1 MPSRAVNTDARA
13 RGFAR
18 AAVAALVFLFIP
30 SLVCGQEMRTEAMF
44 AQWRVSNQVDVDLF
58 AGFLQAQS
66 LSGVIELHQLLRSAS
81 SWQQCNTEPFA
92 IPPKEQWAE
101 VVSVLRLVKELVAR
115 GSLGRFEVH
124 SAYRNAELNQCAG
137 GVPGSAHLRT
147 FAVDLVP
154 LEGNDPS
161 ALLCRFWSEHG
172 RSWNMGLSRYSSGRI
187 HIDTS
192 GYRTWGS
199 DHTGKSAYCTSAP

>member
-1 MPSRAVNTDARA
+1 MQLRL
-13 RGFAR
+13 G
-18 AAVAALVFLFIP
+18 ALVFLFMP
-30 SLVCGQEMRTEAMF
+30 LLVCGQETRTEAMF

-101 VVSVLRLVKELVAR
+101 VVSVLRLVKELVTR

-124 SAYRNAELNQCAG
+124 SAYRNAELNKCAG
-137 GVPGSAHLRT
+137 GVAGSTHLRT

-172 RSWNMGLSRYSSGRI
+172 REWNMGLSRYPSGRI

-192 GYRTWGS
+192 GYRSWGS
-199 DHTGKSAYCTSAP
+199 DHTGKSTYCTSAA

>member
-1 MPSRAVNTDARA
+1 MPLRL
-13 RGFAR
+13 G
-18 AAVAALVFLFIP
+18 VFVLLFMP
-30 SLVCGQEMRTEAMF
+30 LLVCGRETRTEAMF
-44 AQWRVSNQVDVDLF
+44 TQWNAANRLAVDLF
-58 AGFLQAQS
+58 AGHLEAQS
-66 LSGVIELHQLLRSAS
+66 LSEVIELHQLLRSAS

-172 RSWNMGLSRYSSGRI
+172 RSWNMGLSRYPSGRI

-192 GYRTWGS
+192 GYRTW
-199 DHTGKSAYCTSAP
+199 